1 MDPITSLFK
10 YRPKKEYI
18 CKESGL
24 PWLKLSIDVPVQD
37 IYNEYKNCED
47 LIVKHRNN
55 DKWANLT
62 HTGWHS
68 ATLYGVST
76 QTTTASNEAHGWTD
90 LAIQCPITVDWIKK
104 NFIINESTG
113 RIRFMVLKPG
123 GYILPHVDREE
134 KGLGEIN
141 VAITQPK
148 GCTFRF
154 LDKGNI
160 PFKAGDAFIID
171 TSNRHLVWNDS
182 EETRL
187 HIILHTKTSDKI
199 IEDSYANCYYST

>member
-90 LAIQCPITVDWIKK
+90 LAIQCPITVDCLLAVAL
-104 NFIINESTG
+104 FTAALAPLLPVPCS
-113 RIRFMVLKPG
+113 
-123 GYILPHVDREE
+123 YITPSISQFNSHF
-134 KGLGEIN
+134 
-141 VAITQPK
+141 QPF
-148 GCTFRF
+148 G
-154 LDKGNI
+154 
-160 PFKAGDAFIID
+160 AF
-171 TSNRHLVWNDS
+171 
-182 EETRL
+182 
-187 HIILHTKTSDKI
+187 HIS
-199 IEDSYANCYYST
+199 S